1 MIALLFLAAQIAPEA
16 DIVVVA
22 QRLDALEVHVGKDVA
37 GRYSCGLSQSSGSLK
52 LDKRLCK
59 ASAACARKHGAQP
72 EQVKACVTETKPRLL
87 AQLRAERA
95 R

>member
-37 GRYSCGLSQSSGSLK
+37 GRYSCGLSQSSGSPVSTSRRPGT
-52 LDKRLCK
+52 DAAAARWS
-59 ASAACARKHGAQP
+59 ASGAGPSTASTTSASSAAQSSSA
-72 EQVKACVTETKPRLL
+72 
-87 AQLRAERA
+87 
-95 R
+95 